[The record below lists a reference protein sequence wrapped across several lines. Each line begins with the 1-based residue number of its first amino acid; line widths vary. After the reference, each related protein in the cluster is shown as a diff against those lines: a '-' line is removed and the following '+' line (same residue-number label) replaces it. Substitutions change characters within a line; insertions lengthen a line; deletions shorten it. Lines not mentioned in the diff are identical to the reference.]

1 MAEEVYIPKFGQ
13 TVEEVTIV
21 EWLIEDGAA
30 VEAGDELLRVETD
43 KAIFSVEANRSGYLH
58 RGPYQAGDV
67 LPVLSVVAIIGEKE
81 EKFATPSTMIQENLE
96 SQSTEIKSAMVH
108 PIEQTQDEQQK
119 IFISPRARRLLR
131 QKNVPLNNIIPT
143 GGGGRRIIEQDVLA
157 ALKQV
162 PKITPVARRIAE
174 AEGVDMGSLE
184 AGERWVTK
192 DDIIEIRD
200 KKRLDTTL
208 LSESAEGEPFEVIPI
223 QGIRKVIFEHMAESV
238 HSTARVTLTTEAD
251 ATELVALRNRLKE
264 RYAEQWGFSPT
275 YLDLIGKMVVS
286 ALRKYPY
293 LNARLNLN
301 VLEVYQTVNLGIAVD
316 TDRGLIV
323 PVVKNAEKLSL
334 KQFGETIR
342 QLASAAREGN
352 ISPDHLKGGTF
363 TITNLG
369 QYEIDVFTP
378 VINTPEIA
386 ILGLG
391 RVVDRVVP
399 HKGQIVIRPTMIL
412 SLVFDHRLV
421 DGAPAA
427 KFLQEVKRLIEDPT
441 LWLVESLGQMGV

>member
-21 EWLIEDGAA
+21 EWLVEDGSS
-30 VEAGDELLRVETD
+30 VKVGDELLRVETD

-58 RGPYQAGDV
+58 KGPYQPGDV
-67 LPVLSVVAIIGEKE
+67 LPVLSVVATIGE
-81 EKFATPSTMIQENLE
+81 
-96 SQSTEIKSAMVH
+96 
-108 PIEQTQDEQQK
+108 QDEQFLVPQSVLQTNLEPQSIEVKSETVHAVEQTKDEQKK

-131 QKNVPLNNIIPT
+131 QKNVPLDNVVPT
-143 GGGGRRIIEQDVLA
+143 GGGGKRIIEQDVIA
-157 ALKQV
+157 ALKQM
-162 PKITPVARRIAE
+162 PKLTPLARRIAE
-174 AEGVDMGSLE
+174 AEGVELDSLDS
-184 AGERWVTK
+184 GERWVTK
-192 DDIIEIRD
+192 EDIIQIRD
-200 KKRLDTTL
+200 KKRDGTAVPQ
-208 LSESAEGEPFEVIPI
+208 ESTEGEPFERVPI

-264 RYAEQWGFSPT
+264 RYSDNWGFSPT
-275 YLDLIGKMVVS
+275 YLDLIGKIVVS

-293 LNARLNLN
+293 MNARLERD
-301 VLEVYQTVNLGIAVD
+301 VLEIYHTVNLGIAVD
-316 TDRGLIV
+316 TNRGLIV

-334 KQFGETIR
+334 RRFGETMR

-352 ISPDHLKGGTF
+352 ISPDHLRDGTF

-369 QYEIDVFTP
+369 KYEIDVFTP

-391 RVVDRVVP
+391 RIVDRVVP
-399 HKGQIVIRPTMIL
+399 YKGQIVIRPMMIL
-412 SLVFDHRLV
+412 SLVFDHRLA

-427 KFLQEVKRLIEDPT
+427 KFLQEIKHLIEDPT
-441 LWLVESLGQMGV
+441 LWLVESLGE